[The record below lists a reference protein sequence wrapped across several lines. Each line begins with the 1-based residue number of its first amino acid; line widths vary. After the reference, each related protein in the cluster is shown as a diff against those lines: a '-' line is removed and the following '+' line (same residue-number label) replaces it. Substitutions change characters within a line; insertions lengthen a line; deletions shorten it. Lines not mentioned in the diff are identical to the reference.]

1 MKTSVRIS
9 ISVIML
15 LCSITLYAEHRF
27 FPANSIR
34 CANVT
39 TERTNEYDPINNK
52 YKTKYIYYH
61 YETGNDTIVDGKP
74 CVMLWKYCSEDPE
87 EEKELRFLCEEDG
100 LISYKYPLAEGG
112 YSDWTILFEFPKGG
126 WIEGESYID
135 GYFYGEP
142 SSAKARVS
150 TYTLLNGEEIQTN
163 FGRLMYGIGYNDWP
177 FFEYREYTNGA
188 SKNLRPFNFY
198 RNDTLLWGEPLKREP
213 IFPAHGIRCTN
224 MVTNPND
231 NSVRYYNLYTGGD
244 TIVDG
249 RKCVQ
254 LWEYYTD
261 TLEQEYTCQ
270 TLKYHLLHEDY
281 GKVYI
286 KYYAEGEWIL
296 LYDFT
301 EFEWEKGDCLL
312 MPESNST
319 PVAIESLDTI
329 TLNDGTIRQ
338 VAKYDHGELI
348 YGMGYAGAPFFEAL
362 TSLGVEKDELRTPVN
377 FYCYDQLL
385 WGKELPKKHELR
397 FFPAN
402 AVYATNRYYNARYD
416 ENHNPIE
423 NAGEFTYNVWTGND
437 TIVDGRE
444 SVVLWH
450 NKAGY
455 TQRYGVIY
463 EDHTGLVYI
472 NYLQGDIS
480 DWLFLYDFTPRNWE
494 AGDMMHVS
502 YDDGCDMYEK
512 VYEVST
518 IELQNGG
525 NTQLTDL
532 LIYGI
537 GYYYEPFLSPI
548 EITSGCSGYTNPI
561 NFYRNGELLWGKDEN
576 EEPGNSAAPSVVNRA
591 PTPYYDLQGRKV
603 ANPTRGIYIK
613 DGRKVILK

>member
-1 MKTSVRIS
+1 MKNSVRIFICELMFLYS
-9 ISVIML
+9 IS
-15 LCSITLYAEHRF
+15 LYADHRF

-74 CVMLWKYCSEDPE
+74 CVMLWKYCSETPE
-87 EEKELRFLCEEDG
+87 EEKELRFLCEENG

-142 SSAKARVS
+142 SSAKAIVS

-163 FGRLMYGIGYNDWP
+163 FGRLLYGIGYNDWP

-188 SKNLRPFNFY
+188 SKNLRPFNIY
-198 RNDTLLWGEPLKREP
+198 RNDTLLWGEPLKHEP

-261 TLEQEYTCQ
+261 IEQEYTCQ

-301 EFEWEKGDCLL
+301 EFEWKEGDCLL

-338 VAKYDHGELI
+338 VAKYGHGELI

-385 WGKELPKKHELR
+385 WGKELPKRHELR

-416 ENHNPIE
+416 ENHNPID
-423 NAGEFTYNVWTGND
+423 NAGEITYNVWTGND

-472 NYLQGDIS
+472 NYLQGDKS
-480 DWLFLYDFTPRNWE
+480 DWLFLYDFTPRNWK

-525 NTQLTDL
+525 TTQLTDL

-548 EITSGCSGYTNPI
+548 EITSGCSGHTIPI
-561 NFYRNGELLWGKDEN
+561 NFYRNGVLLWGK
-576 EEPGNSAAPSVVNRA
+576 EEQSGNSVATPMVNKA
-591 PTPYYDLQGRKV
+591 PTPYYDLQGRPV

-613 DGRKVILK
+613 DGKKVVIK